1 MINYECCKN
10 TALILVERN
19 GRLSSC
25 YIFLT
30 VKGDFC
36 YMWSLFGG
44 LSHDMGIDL
53 GTANTLVHVKGR
65 GIVLREPSV
74 VAIKSDTGDVLAVG
88 EEAKQM
94 IGRTPGNIV
103 AIRPMKDGVIADFDV
118 TQAMLKYF
126 IRKAMNTK
134 SFVRP
139 RVVVGVPSGV
149 TEVEK
154 RAVIDAAQQAG
165 AREAYLIEEPM
176 AAAIGAGLPVEEATG
191 SMVVDIG
198 GGTTEIAVISLGGI
212 VTSRS
217 IRIGGDEM
225 DDSIVRYIKQM
236 YNLMI
241 GERTAEEIKITI
253 GTAIVTPEADH
264 SMDIRGRD
272 LVSGLPKTLNI
283 QAREIREALN
293 EPIYKIIEAVKGTL
307 ERTPPELAADVMDHG
322 IMMTGGGALLKN
334 LDKLIA
340 QETGM
345 PVLVSEDALSCV
357 GAGTGKSLEN
367 INLLK
372 RVVMTSKKLRQ

>member
-1 MINYECCKN
+1 
-10 TALILVERN
+10 
-19 GRLSSC
+19 
-25 YIFLT
+25 
-30 VKGDFC
+30 
-36 YMWSLFGG
+36 MWNLFGG
-44 LSHDMGIDL
+44 FSRDMGIDL
-53 GTANTLVHVKGR
+53 GTANTLVHVKGK

-74 VAIKSDTGDVLAVG
+74 VAIKSENGEVLAVG
-88 EEAKQM
+88 DEAKRM

-225 DDSIVRYIKQM
+225 DASIIQYIKRM

-241 GERTAEEIKITI
+241 GERTAEDIKMRI
-253 GTAIVTPEADH
+253 GSAIVEPETETT
-264 SMDIRGRD
+264 MDIRGRD
-272 LVSGLPKTLNI
+272 LVSGLPKTFNI
-283 QAREIREALN
+283 KASEVRDALH
-293 EPIYKIIEAVKGTL
+293 EPVYKIIDAVKGTL
-307 ERTPPELAADVMDHG
+307 EKTPPELAADVMDHG

-334 LDKLIA
+334 LDKLLSK
-340 QETGM
+340 ETGM
-345 PVLVSEDALSCV
+345 PVLVSDDALSCV
-357 GAGTGKSLEN
+357 GEGTGRSLEN
-367 INLLK
+367 IELLK
-372 RVVMTSKKLRQ
+372 RVVMTTKKLK

>member
-1 MINYECCKN
+1 
-10 TALILVERN
+10 
-19 GRLSSC
+19 
-25 YIFLT
+25 
-30 VKGDFC
+30 
-36 YMWSLFGG
+36 
-44 LSHDMGIDL
+44 MGIDL

-74 VAIKSDTGDVLAVG
+74 VAIKSDTGEVLAVG
-88 EEAKQM
+88 EEAKRM

-217 IRIGGDEM
+217 IRIGGDEL
-225 DDSIVRYIKQM
+225 DSAIVQYVKRM
-236 YNLMI
+236 YNLLI
-241 GERTAEEIKITI
+241 GERTAEEVKMAI
-253 GTAIVTPEADH
+253 GTAIVDPATEKA
-264 SMDIRGRD
+264 MDIRGRD
-272 LVSGLPKTLNI
+272 LVSGLPQTVHLK
-283 QAREIREALN
+283 AREVREALN
-293 EPIYKIIEAVKGTL
+293 EPIYKIIDAVMGTL
-307 ERTPPELAADVMDHG
+307 EKTPPELCSDIVRGG
-322 IMMTGGGALLKN
+322 IHLTGGGSLLFG
-334 LDKLIA
+334 LDQYIA
-340 QETGM
+340 TELGITVYLAKD
-345 PVLVSEDALSCV
+345 PLSCAALGV
-357 GAGTGKSLEN
+357 GQLTDNYDWVQRIVKSAFLHDE
-367 INLLK
+367 
-372 RVVMTSKKLRQ
+372 TEE

>member
-1 MINYECCKN
+1 
-10 TALILVERN
+10 
-19 GRLSSC
+19 
-25 YIFLT
+25 
-30 VKGDFC
+30 
-36 YMWSLFGG
+36 MWSLFGG

-53 GTANTLVHVKGR
+53 GTANTLVHVKGK

-74 VAIKSDTGDVLAVG
+74 VAIKSDSGDVLAVG
-88 EEAKQM
+88 DEAKRM
-94 IGRTPGNIV
+94 IGRTPGSII

-134 SFVRP
+134 AFVRP

-212 VTSRS
+212 VTSCS

-225 DDSIVRYIKQM
+225 DNSIMQYIKRE

-241 GERTAEEIKITI
+241 GERTAEEIKMTI
-253 GTAIVTPEADH
+253 GSAIVTPATEKT
-264 SMDIRGRD
+264 MDIRGRD
-272 LVSGLPKTLNI
+272 LVSGLPKTLKI
-283 QAREIREALN
+283 KASEIRDALS
-293 EPIYKIIEAVKGTL
+293 EPVFKIIDAVKSTL
-307 ERTPPELAADVMDHG
+307 EKTPPELAADVMDHG
-322 IMMTGGGALLKN
+322 IMMTGGGSLLN
-334 LDKLIA
+334 SLDKLLSN
-340 QETGM
+340 ETGM

-357 GAGTGKSLEN
+357 GEGTGRSLEN
-367 INLLK
+367 IELLK
-372 RVVMTSKKLRQ
+372 RVVMTTRKMS

>member
-1 MINYECCKN
+1 
-10 TALILVERN
+10 
-19 GRLSSC
+19 
-25 YIFLT
+25 
-30 VKGDFC
+30 
-36 YMWSLFGG
+36 MWNLFGG

-74 VAIKSDTGDVLAVG
+74 VAIKSDSGEVLAVG
-88 EEAKQM
+88 DDAKRM
-94 IGRTPGNIV
+94 IGRTPGSII

-212 VTSRS
+212 VTSCS

-225 DDSIVRYIKQM
+225 DSSIIQYIKRE

-253 GTAIVTPEADH
+253 GSAIVNENADKT
-264 SMDIRGRD
+264 MDIRGRD
-272 LVSGLPKTLNI
+272 LVSGLPKNLTI
-283 QAREIREALN
+283 KSSEIRDALK
-293 EPIYKIIEAVKGTL
+293 EPVFKIIDAVKSTL
-307 ERTPPELAADVMDHG
+307 EKTPPELAADVMDHG
-322 IMMTGGGALLKN
+322 IMMTGGGSLLTN
-334 LDKLIA
+334 LDKLLSH
-340 QETGM
+340 ETGM

-357 GAGTGKSLEN
+357 GEGTGRSLEN
-367 INLLK
+367 IELLK
-372 RVVMTSKKLRQ
+372 RVVMTTKKLK